1 MKLNRKE
8 LRKIQYDFN
17 SYSNRLLQANYKDY
31 ADVLRKFVNYIDST
45 LIISDYIHDC
55 GNCEWDLENVIK
67 EVQVSYGRLILSL
80 GETDGEEIRNVYAV
94 LRYLAENNNSVYRG
108 VAMGYS
114 SSTKWQDKIKG
125 FNERFVMVL
134 IRHVESYL
142 TKVGIDMGI
151 DEKNIY
157 NVTVQ
162 NGQAII
168 ANDNS
173 SVTATTNVGA
183 SANDIE
189 RLIDAVR
196 TKMDTLISDEDKEAA
211 SESLEVIETEV
222 ISPKPRKSMIKTA
235 MASLQAIKGTAE
247 FGAAVAA
254 LIQFVGSMLS

>member
-17 SYSNRLLQANYKDY
+17 SCSNRLLQANYEDY
-31 ADVLRKFVNYIDST
+31 ADVLGKFVNYIDST
-45 LIISDYIHDC
+45 PIISDYIHDC
-55 GNCEWDLENVIK
+55 GSCDWNLESEVK
-67 EVQVSYGRLILSL
+67 EVQGSYGRLIFAL
-80 GETDGEEIRNVYAV
+80 GETDSEEIRNVYAV
-94 LRYLAENNNSVYRG
+94 LRYLVENNSSVYRG

-114 SSTKWQDKIKG
+114 SSSKWQDKIKG

-168 ANDNS
+168 ANDNA
-173 SVTATTNVGA
+173 SVTATANIGA
-183 SANDIE
+183 DASE
-189 RLIDAVR
+189 LEKLIAAVR
-196 TKMDTLISDEDKEAA
+196 DKIGTIASDEDKEAA
-211 SESLEVIETEV
+211 SESLEVIEAEV
-222 ISPKPRKSMIKTA
+222 VSEKPKKSMIKTA
-235 MASLQAIKGTAE
+235 MATLQAIKGTVE
-247 FGAAVAA
+247 FGSAAAA
-254 LIQFVGSMLS
+254 LIQFIGPMLP

>member
-1 MKLNRKE
+1 
-8 LRKIQYDFN
+8 
-17 SYSNRLLQANYKDY
+17 
-31 ADVLRKFVNYIDST
+31 
-45 LIISDYIHDC
+45 
-55 GNCEWDLENVIK
+55 
-67 EVQVSYGRLILSL
+67 
-80 GETDGEEIRNVYAV
+80 
-94 LRYLAENNNSVYRG
+94 
-108 VAMGYS
+108 
-114 SSTKWQDKIKG
+114 
-125 FNERFVMVL
+125 MVL

>member
-17 SYSNRLLQANYKDY
+17 SYSNRLLQANYQDY
-31 ADVLRKFVNYIDST
+31 AGVLAKFVRYIDGT
-45 LIISDYIHDC
+45 PIISDYIHGC
-55 GNCEWDLENVIK
+55 GSCEWDLEKEIK
-67 EVQVSYGRLILSL
+67 EVQGSYGRLIFSL

-94 LRYLAENNNSVYRG
+94 LRYLVENSSSVYHD

-134 IRHVESYL
+134 IRHVERYL
-142 TKVGIDMGI
+142 TKIGIDMGI
-151 DEKNIY
+151 DEKNVY

-173 SVTATTNVGA
+173 SVTATTNIGA
-183 SANDIE
+183 TANEIE
-189 RLIDAVR
+189 QLITAVR
-196 TKMDTLISDEDKEAA
+196 AKMDTLTSDEDKEAV
-211 SESLEVIETEV
+211 SESLEVIEAEV
-222 ISPKPRKSMIKTA
+222 ISEKPKKSMIKTA
-235 MASLQAIKGTAE
+235 IASLQAIKGTVE
-247 FGAAVAA
+247 FGSAVAD